1 MTISVPG
8 VIGAAIGFLV
18 ALVTYVVVS
27 AALKRSTAQP
37 VQQPVVENPATRQQ
51 DPASLVRTILLADLV
66 VLTAV
71 GYYVGQL
78 LG

>member
-1 MTISVPG
+1 MTMSVPG
-8 VIGAAIGFLV
+8 LIGAAIGFLV
-18 ALVTYVVVS
+18 ALVTYVLVS

-37 VQQPVVENPATRQQ
+37 VLQPVVENPATRQQ
-51 DPASLVRTILLADLV
+51 DLASLVRTILLADFV